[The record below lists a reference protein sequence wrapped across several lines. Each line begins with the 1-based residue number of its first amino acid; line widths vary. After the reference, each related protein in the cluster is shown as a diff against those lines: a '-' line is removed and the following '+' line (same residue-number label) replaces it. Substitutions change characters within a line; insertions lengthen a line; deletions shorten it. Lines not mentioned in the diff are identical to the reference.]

1 MVVTLAYIALFLV
14 FSWVILRINQKSD
27 SLSKSVF
34 IAIFLGA
41 VIGLSLHFISA
52 NHTKTIIE
60 WYSIVGNGYVH
71 LLKLVAIPLIF
82 ISILSAI
89 NKLENSAGIGKM
101 SLTIVGCMLCLV
113 MVA

>member
-1 MVVTLAYIALFLV
+1 MVVTLAYIALFLI
-14 FSWVILRINQKSD
+14 FSWVILRID

-60 WYSIVGNGYVH
+60 
-71 LLKLVAIPLIF
+71 
-82 ISILSAI
+82 
-89 NKLENSAGIGKM
+89 
-101 SLTIVGCMLCLV
+101 
-113 MVA
+113 

>member
-41 VIGLSLHFISA
+41 VIGLSLHLISA

-60 WYSIVGNGYVH
+60 WYSIVGNVT
-71 LLKLVAIPLIF
+71 
-82 ISILSAI
+82 S
-89 NKLENSAGIGKM
+89 
-101 SLTIVGCMLCLV
+101 TC
-113 MVA
+113 

>member
-14 FSWVILRINQKSD
+14 FSWAILRINQKSD

-41 VIGLSLHFISA
+41 IIGLSLHFIST

-60 WYSIVGNGYVH
+60 WYSIVGNGYVN
-71 LLKLVAIPLIF
+71 LLKLVAIPLILF
-82 ISILSAI
+82 LFFPLSINWKIAPASE
-89 NKLENSAGIGKM
+89 K
-101 SLTIVGCMLCLV
+101 CR
-113 MVA
+113 

>member
-14 FSWVILRINQKSD
+14 FSWIILRINQK
-27 SLSKSVF
+27 
-34 IAIFLGA
+34 AIPCRKAFYRYLLGA

-52 NHTKTIIE
+52 NHTNTIIE

-89 NKLENSAGIGKM
+89 NKLENSAGIGK
-101 SLTIVGCMLCLV
+101 CR
-113 MVA
+113 

>member
-14 FSWVILRINQKSD
+14 FSWAILRINQKSD

-41 VIGLSLHFISA
+41 IIGLSLHFIST
-52 NHTKTIIE
+52 NHTKSIIE
-60 WYSIVGNGYVH
+60 WYSIVGNGYVN

-89 NKLENSAGIGKM
+89 NKLENSAGIGKV
-101 SLTIVGCMLCLV
+101 SLTIV
-113 MVA
+113 A

>member
-41 VIGLSLHFISA
+41 VIGLSLHLFSA
-52 NHTKTIIE
+52 NHTKLLSNGTA
-60 WYSIVGNGYVH
+60 SSGNGYVH

-89 NKLENSAGIGKM
+89 NNWK
-101 SLTIVGCMLCLV
+101 IVPASEKCR
-113 MVA
+113 